1 MVHLLSSQTKPMK
14 IQSKLTAVFSI
25 AAMVTG
31 PFATAEDAAP
41 VVPEIVVCEIA
52 PEIAICEKAPEIAV
66 CPEIFILPETTEI
79 CILPPPEEPLPVDKD
94 KVVDPGDPSTEN
106 EVTVAVE
113 EDPVVVGGEN
123 GVPIEWVKR
132 GGGGEDPSLMY
143 MTGAPMAG
151 GPAPLLEKGATSREL
166 GQDDKAAAIET
177 KANTAA
183 PAILSE
189 NNEPVALIK
198 KGRVFLR

>member
-1 MVHLLSSQTKPMK
+1 MK

-31 PFATAEDAAP
+31 PLVFAEDVAPELAA
-41 VVPEIVVCEIA
+41 CQIA
-52 PEIAICEKAPEIAV
+52 PEVVVCEKAPEIAV
-66 CPEIFILPETTEI
+66 CPEICVLPT
-79 CILPPPEEPLPVDKD
+79 PAEPLPVDD
-94 KVVDPGDPSTEN
+94 SKVVDPGDPSAEN

-113 EDPVVVGGEN
+113 EDPVVAVSEN
-123 GVPIEWVKR
+123 EVPIDWVKR
-132 GGGGEDPSLMY
+132 GGGDGEPSVMY

-151 GPAPLLEKGATSREL
+151 GPAPLLEKGQTSNALAREL

-177 KANTAA
+177 KANAAA

-189 NNEPVALIK
+189 KNEPVALIK

>member
-1 MVHLLSSQTKPMK
+1 M
-14 IQSKLTAVFSI
+14 
-25 AAMVTG
+25 
-31 PFATAEDAAP
+31 AEDAAP
-41 VVPEIVVCEIA
+41 V
-52 PEIAICEKAPEIAV
+52 APEIAV

-79 CILPPPEEPLPVDKD
+79 CVLPPPEEPLPVDD
-94 KVVDPGDPSTEN
+94 SKVVDPGDPSTDN
-106 EVTVAVE
+106 EVTVEVE
-113 EDPVVVGGEN
+113 DT
-123 GVPIEWVKR
+123 PIEWLKR
-132 GGGGEDPSLMY
+132 GAGDGDPSVMY

-177 KANTAA
+177 KANAAA

-189 NNEPVALIK
+189 NKEPVALIK